1 MHQTK
6 WPQNIKAKT
15 AKILRIKG
23 QMHIVLLFTTMMQI
37 LVGRIQQ
44 GKDIWGKNWKEEW
57 KTPWLVIVKNC
68 KWNN

>member
-23 QMHIVLLFTTMMQI
+23 QTHIILLFTTMMQV

-44 GKDIWGKNWKEEW
+44 GKDI
-57 KTPWLVIVKNC
+57 
-68 KWNN
+68 

>member
-23 QMHIVLLFTTMMQI
+23 QMHIILLFITMMQI
-37 LVGRIQQ
+37 VVGRIRQ
-44 GKDIWGKNWKEEW
+44 GKDMRQELKGR
-57 KTPWLVIVKNC
+57 VKNSMISNC
-68 KWNN
+68 EKL